1 MVPKGPSPED
11 LRAIREAHTLLT
23 GGAVDEVVTSVTME
37 ADDTESIRGLF
48 TAPQPVRLRQN
59 HPAYEIRIFGQNVPV
74 GPVQRTLPPLYASE
88 HRRTADGWHITLT
101 AGTEPGA
108 NVASIRRAG

>member
-1 MVPKGPSPED
+1 
-11 LRAIREAHTLLT
+11 
-23 GGAVDEVVTSVTME
+23 ME
-37 ADDTESIRGLF
+37 ADDTASIRGLF

-59 HPAYEIRIFGQNVPV
+59 HPAYEIEIFGQNVPI
-74 GPVQRTLPPLYASE
+74 GPVRRTLPPLHVSE